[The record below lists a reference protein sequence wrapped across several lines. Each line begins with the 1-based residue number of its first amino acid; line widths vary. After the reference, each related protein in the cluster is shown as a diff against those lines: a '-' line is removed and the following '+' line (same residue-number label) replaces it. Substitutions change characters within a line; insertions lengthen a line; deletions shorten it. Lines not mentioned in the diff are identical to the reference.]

1 VITRKGGNYILE
13 TMTVQKLISGTEN
26 ARERT
31 YRHDIYGLLCPGR
44 AVYELLFNKWT
55 GLAIT
60 ALEDGPLRFGEL
72 RRKLEGVSPKVLTQT
87 MRRLEDN
94 GLVVRTV
101 YPEVPPRVEYAL
113 TELGR
118 EALEPLAHLRTW
130 IRANTARF
138 AAGA

>member
-1 VITRKGGNYILE
+1 MVTRKDHSYILE
-13 TMTVQKLISGTEN
+13 TMAAQKRDHRDSGE
-26 ARERT
+26 

-60 ALEDGPLRFGEL
+60 ALEDGPRRFGEL

-87 MRRLEDN
+87 LRRLEDN
-94 GLVVRTV
+94 GLVLRTV
-101 YPEVPPRVEYAL
+101 HAEVPPRVEYEL

-118 EALEPLAHLRTW
+118 GALEPLAGLRTW
-130 IRANTARF
+130 IRANTGNF
-138 AAGA
+138 APVE